1 MTLIVNTFFTNMF
14 VIKVIT
20 SIFEQFIGVIMAKK
34 TYKGKN
40 KFGVSKWLFDW
51 TDYFTGKRHRK
62 TYTMTEQ
69 EAESKRQKL
78 ESLEM
83 CRDTGIPVDINN
95 PNSVSVEFV
104 FDAYLNDY
112 IKLCNA
118 KKRSIKSFN
127 RHKHALKLF
136 LEVFPKHTLVNSLT
150 VSVVDGN
157 VYNPM
162 QKFND
167 HFKHHSNSGININ
180 LQSIIA
186 VFNWAKRNNIIVSTP
201 TAVKEVEEKKKVHIL
216 TDQEIQSILQAEV
229 NSEMKDV
236 FILYLNTGA
245 RKIELLKDNFTWD
258 DIDWERK
265 EITLLRKNNERHT
278 IIVNDM
284 VLNIL
289 AKYKD
294 RSHPISWSA
303 SWIDSCIVELRKKSG
318 VYFTCHDIRRSAGA
332 LLVRSGV
339 RLAKV
344 SKWMNHKDI
353 KITYDHYY
361 DIIDTERESIANKL
375 EENCLN
381 MMVSN
386 NEMPNIMAN

>member
-1 MTLIVNTFFTNMF
+1 
-14 VIKVIT
+14 
-20 SIFEQFIGVIMAKK
+20 MAKK
-34 TYKGKN
+34 TYKGKD
-40 KFGVSKWLFDW
+40 KFGISRWCFDW
-51 TDYFTGKRHRK
+51 KDYFTGKRHRK
-62 TYTMTEQ
+62 TYAMTEQ
-69 EAESKRQKL
+69 EAEAKRQKL

-83 CRDTGIPVDINN
+83 CRHTGIPVDINN
-95 PNSVSVEFV
+95 PNSVSVEYV
-104 FDAYLNDY
+104 FNAYLNDY
-112 IKLCNA
+112 IKLCDA

-127 RHKHALKLF
+127 RHKHALTLF
-136 LEVFPKHTLVNSLT
+136 YKVFPNKTLINNLLVR
-150 VSVVDGN
+150 VIDGD

-167 HFKHHSNSGININ
+167 YFAHHSHSGINVN

-186 VFNWAKRNNIIVSTP
+186 VFNWAKRNNIISSTP
-201 TAVKEVEEKKKVHIL
+201 TAVKEKVEKKKVQIL

-229 NSEMKDV
+229 DSEIKDV
-236 FILYLNTGA
+236 FMLYLNTGA
-245 RKIELLKDNFTWD
+245 RKIEILKDNFTWD

-265 EITLLRKNNERHT
+265 EVTLLRKNNERHT
-278 IIVNDM
+278 IVVNDM
-284 VLNIL
+284 VLSIL

-294 RSHPISWSA
+294 RSHPIPWSV
-303 SWIDSCIVELRKKSG
+303 SWINNCIIELRKQSG

-361 DIIDTERESIANKL
+361 DIIDTERKSIADKL
-375 EENCLN
+375 EESCIN
-381 MMVSN
+381 MIVSN
-386 NEMPNIMAN
+386 QSNENVVAN